1 MIDLIEHIE
10 KSLHWSDLEV
20 SKLTQNILDIPGISS
35 NKVKMFLN
43 NLCSLP
49 NSKYLEIGVY
59 RGATFCSAI
68 YGNDIKAIG
77 IDNWSSPF
85 IKPANPN
92 HKLGFYQQKSQNPK
106 DEFLNNVKKYANTKN
121 VEAYMANYLDFD
133 YSTIEPV
140 DIIFYDGETK
150 FYDRYNIIKKLLPV
164 MKNECIFIFDDWVW
178 ENDKALQSIQ
188 DSGLFIKYQKNIY
201 TNGEDPNDYW
211 NGLGIFI
218 LQK

>member
-20 SKLTQNILDIPGISS
+20 SKLTQDILDIPGISS

-43 NLCSLP
+43 NLCNLP
-49 NSKYLEIGVY
+49 NAKYLEIGVY

-150 FYDRYNIIKKLLPV
+150 FYDRYNIIKKLLPI

>member
-20 SKLTQNILDIPGISS
+20 SKLTQDILDIPGISS

-150 FYDRYNIIKKLLPV
+150 FYDRYNIIKKLVPV

>member
-20 SKLTQNILDIPGISS
+20 SKLTQDILDIPGISS

>member
-20 SKLTQNILDIPGISS
+20 SKLTQDILDIPGISS

-59 RGATFCSAI
+59 RGSTFCSAI

-150 FYDRYNIIKKLLPV
+150 FYDRYNIIKKLVPV

>member
-20 SKLTQNILDIPGISS
+20 SKLTQDILDIPGISS

-150 FYDRYNIIKKLLPV
+150 FYDRYNIIKKLLPI

>member
-20 SKLTQNILDIPGISS
+20 SKLTQDILDIPGISS

-43 NLCSLP
+43 NLCNLP
-49 NSKYLEIGVY
+49 NAKYLEIGVY